1 MELELLK
8 REVRTGNQE
17 RESLEEKIKRE
28 QKYQEYLKE
37 YGKKM
42 GKLKEKARLE
52 YAEMSK
58 KRDEMSKKRDEMSEE
73 AWKLREELWDKN
85 FGVTETPRQ
94 REGTTKRTEDVKRG
108 KKENGE

>member
-1 MELELLK
+1 MD
-8 REVRTGNQE
+8 EVR
-17 RESLEEKIKRE
+17 K
-28 QKYQEYLKE
+28 KE
-37 YGKKM
+37 
-42 GKLKEKARLE
+42 RLE

-73 AWKLREELWDKN
+73 AWKLREELWKKN
-85 FGVTETPRQ
+85 FRVTETPRQ